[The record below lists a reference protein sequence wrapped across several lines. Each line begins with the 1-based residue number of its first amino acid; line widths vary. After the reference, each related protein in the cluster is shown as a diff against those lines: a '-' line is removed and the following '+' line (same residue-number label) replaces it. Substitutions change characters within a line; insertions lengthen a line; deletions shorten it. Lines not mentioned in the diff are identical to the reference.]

1 MKVYVIDEENHSGI
15 GIVTSPIDA
24 IRFLFVEDWLD
35 EDALSVNEDEIT
47 VGQYLECSEG
57 KTKEEL
63 IAEFDYADNDYI
75 LNFLRDFGFN
85 LTEYTIW
92 EYSTWLHNNYWK

>member
-1 MKVYVIDEENHSGI
+1 MKVYTIDTEYGTTI
-15 GIVTSPIDA
+15 GVVTSPIEA
-24 IRFLFVEDWLD
+24 IKFLFLENLLD
-35 EDALSVNEDEIT
+35 ENSLTVDEDEIT
-47 VGQYLECSEG
+47 VFQYLRVPKG

-63 IAEFDYADNDYI
+63 IAEFNYAVDDYI

-92 EYSTWLHNNYWK
+92 EYADWLHNNYWK

>member
-24 IRFLFVEDWLD
+24 IRFLFLEDWLD
-35 EDALSVNEDEIT
+35 EESLSVNEDEIT
-47 VGQYLECSEG
+47 VSQYLECSEG

-63 IAEFDYADNDYI
+63 IAEFDDADNDYI